1 MTEFAIPASERTG
14 PKTGE
19 VCPLADDLL
28 RGADK
33 IAEFLFG
40 DPGQRRKVYHL
51 RECSR
56 LPVFKLGAVLP
67 RLAPNV
73 PDRPVSRV
81 FCSHGSLSHRHTSTV
96 TMSQKSSLTQLH

>member
-1 MTEFAIPASERTG
+1 MSEIAFTASEQTG

-19 VCPLADDLL
+19 VCTLADDLL

-56 LPVFKLGAVLP
+56 LPVFKLGAVLCA
-67 RLAPNV
+67 RKSVLLAWIAEQEARAV
-73 PDRPVSRV
+73 HER
-81 FCSHGSLSHRHTSTV
+81 SLP
-96 TMSQKSSLTQLH
+96 M